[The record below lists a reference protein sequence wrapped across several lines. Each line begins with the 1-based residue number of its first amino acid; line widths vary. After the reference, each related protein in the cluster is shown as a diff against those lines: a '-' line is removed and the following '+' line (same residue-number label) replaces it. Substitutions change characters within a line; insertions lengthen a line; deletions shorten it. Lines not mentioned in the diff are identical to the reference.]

1 MTIYIYEL
9 INFAWLLPNSE
20 TYEAKPL
27 LLVLVFVVYLS
38 NAQGIEKTSLNGSW
52 KLSYG
57 QFDKNSPQNP
67 DELKKANWPVIQAI
81 VPGNVELDL
90 QLAGIIKNPETG
102 NHIYDLRKYE
112 AYQWWY
118 SRTFETPKLYT
129 GERSILVFEGL
140 DCYGKIWVNDKLVG
154 TTDNMLIDYRFD
166 VTDFLKTEGSNT
178 IDVSID
184 PAVIQSQKYINGVIS
199 TRTFQSAENL
209 YTRKAPHMYGW
220 DIMPRLISA
229 GLWRGVSL
237 EVKKTTRIEQV
248 YWLTNDVNLE
258 QKKAQ
263 LILDWQIS
271 SDYPTIDGLTM
282 EVSLKKG
289 DKTIY
294 LNSVPM
300 YSFCSR
306 QRISL
311 ENVEFWWPRG
321 YGDPAL
327 YDATIRIIDNKKNV
341 LDEKKQKLGIRTAE
355 LIYTDITT
363 PENPGEFVFKINGEK
378 IFVKGTNWVPLD
390 ALHSRDK
397 NHLIEAMKM
406 IKDLNCNLIR
416 CWGGNVYEDH
426 DFFDLC
432 DENGVMVW
440 QDFAMACTAYPQDNE
455 FAERIR
461 KEAINVVLKLRN
473 HSSLVLWSGN
483 NENDQSLEWIFK
495 KHINPEM
502 EIISRKVL
510 LGVIWEFDPIRT
522 YLPSSPYCSEKY
534 FSMGRDGN
542 LLPEVHLWGPRGYY
556 KAPFYTTSKAHFVSE
571 IGYHGCPNRSSLE
584 KMFDPEF
591 VFPWTKEGTW
601 NDEWQTKAVRSHP
614 ESKDMNNRNT
624 LMINQVKALFGE
636 CPKDLDQFIFASQV
650 VQAEAMKFFIE
661 LWRMEKFRK
670 TGIIWWNLRDG
681 WPIISDAVVDY
692 YNSKKLAY
700 YYIRQV
706 QHNACVMVGDPKDG
720 NYPVMAVNDTREKK
734 SGTVVIKDAD
744 SGTIQFSGSFE
755 IPVNGK
761 TVIGYIPEM
770 PGQSMLL
777 VEYTIGNEKYTN
789 HYLAGKVPFKLD
801 DYQRWYKKLNI
812 KRD

>member
-1 MTIYIYEL
+1 MKQIP
-9 INFAWLLPNSE
+9 F
-20 TYEAKPL
+20 
-27 LLVLVFVVYLS
+27 LLVLAFVVCLVK
-38 NAQGIEKTSLNGSW
+38 AKAIESISLNGSW

-67 DELKKANWPVIQAI
+67 DELKKANWPVLQAT

-90 QLAGIIKNPETG
+90 LTAGSIKNPETG

-118 SRTFETPKLYT
+118 CRIFETPKLKS
-129 GERSILVFEGL
+129 GERTILVFDGL
-140 DCYGKIWVNDKLVG
+140 DCYGKIWINNQLAG
-154 TTDNMLIDYRFD
+154 TTDNMLIDHRFD
-166 VTDFLKTEGSNT
+166 ITDFLKTEGSNT
-178 IDVSID
+178 IDICID
-184 PAVIQSQKYINGVIS
+184 PAIIQSQKYINGVIS

-209 YTRKAPHMYGW
+209 YTRKAAHMYGW
-220 DIMPRLISA
+220 DIMPRLITA

-248 YWLTNDVNLE
+248 YWMTNDVNLE

-263 LILDWQIS
+263 LILDWQVS

-294 LNSVPM
+294 QNLVPM

-311 ENVEFWWPRG
+311 ENVEYWWPRG
-321 YGDPAL
+321 YGDAFL
-327 YDATIRIIDNKKNV
+327 YDATIRVIDNNKKV

-355 LIYTDITT
+355 LVYTDITT

-390 ALHSRDK
+390 AFHSRDK
-397 NHLIEAMKM
+397 NHLTEAMKM

-461 KEAINVVLKLRN
+461 KEAINVVLKLRT

-510 LGVIWEFDPIRT
+510 PGVIWEYDPIRT

-591 VFPWTKEGTW
+591 VYPWTKEGMW

-614 ESKDMNNRNT
+614 DSKDMNNRNN

-734 SGTVVIKDAD
+734 SGTVVIKEAD
-744 SGTIQFSGSFE
+744 SGVTKFSGSFE

-761 TVIGYIPEM
+761 TVIGNIPEM
-770 PGQSMLL
+770 TGQSMLL
-777 VEYTIGNEKYTN
+777 IEYTIGDERFTN
-789 HYLAGKVPFKLD
+789 HYLAGKVPFKLE

-812 KRD
+812 VKD

>member
-1 MTIYIYEL
+1 MKRI
-9 INFAWLLPNSE
+9 
-20 TYEAKPL
+20 PL
-27 LLVLVFVVYLS
+27 LLVLLFAVYLTI
-38 NAQGIEKTSLNGSW
+38 AQGIESASLNGIW

-57 QFDKNSPQNP
+57 QFNRNAPQNP
-67 DELKKANWPVIQAI
+67 DELKKANWPVIQAM

-90 QLAGIIKNPETG
+90 QSAGIIQNPEPG

-118 SRTFETPKLYT
+118 SRTFETPKLNS

-140 DCYGKIWVNDKLVG
+140 DCYGKIWINDEQVG

-166 VTDFLKTEGSNT
+166 ITDFLKTEGNNT
-178 IDVSID
+178 IDVCID

-248 YWLTNDVNLE
+248 YWMTNDVNVE

-282 EVSLKKG
+282 EVLLKKG
-289 DKTIY
+289 DKSIY
-294 LNSVPM
+294 QNSVPM
-300 YSFCSR
+300 YSFCAR
-306 QRISL
+306 QKISL

-321 YGDPAL
+321 YGDAAL
-327 YDATIRIIDNKKNV
+327 YDATIRIINKQKKV
-341 LDEKKQKLGIRTAE
+341 LDEKKQKVGIRTAE
-355 LIYTDITT
+355 LVYTDITT

-390 ALHSRDK
+390 ALHSRDR
-397 NHLIEAMKM
+397 NHLVEAMKM

-461 KEAINVVLKLRN
+461 KEAISVVLKLRN

-483 NENDQSLEWIFK
+483 NENDQSLEWNFK

-502 EIISRKVL
+502 GIISRKVL
-510 LGVIWEFDPIRT
+510 PGVIWEYDPIRT

-534 FSMGRDGN
+534 FSMGRDVN

-591 VFPWTKEGTW
+591 VYPWTKEGNW
-601 NDEWQTKAVRSHP
+601 NDEWQTKAVRSNP
-614 ESKDMNNRNT
+614 ESKDMNNRNN

-661 LWRMEKFRK
+661 LWRIEKFRK

-720 NYPVMAVNDTREKK
+720 NYPVVAVNDTREKK
-734 SGTVVIKDAD
+734 SGTVIIKDAD
-744 SGTIQFSGSFE
+744 TGTTKFSGSFE

-761 TVIGYIPEM
+761 TVIGFIPEM
-770 PGQSMLL
+770 TGQSMLL

-789 HYLAGKVPFKLD
+789 HYLAGKVPFKLE
-801 DYQRWYKKLNI
+801 DYKRWYKKLNI